1 LSKLEFI
8 ELSGNHLDHLVPE
21 FWMLPSLKFV
31 HLDGATMPGVP
42 VEILG
47 KDCLDR
53 LRAYLFDANRGDDV
67 KSQMAR

>member
-1 LSKLEFI
+1 
-8 ELSGNHLDHLVPE
+8 
-21 FWMLPSLKFV
+21 MLPSLRSV
-31 HLDGATMPGVP
+31 TLCEATMPGVP

-67 KSQMAR
+67 KSQIAR